1 MITSYKRNENFYHNT
16 TKELG
21 KQLTVSNAKAYSQ
34 AEAIMA
40 IFFDS
45 NFPNMTPAEVW
56 VIYCKEYKEAPIS
69 SIQARIT
76 TLTNRYQLV
85 KTDEMRM
92 GKYGKLVHCWRL
104 AKEEDK
110 QIPLL

>member
-1 MITSYKRNENFYHNT
+1 MITSYFNT
-16 TKELG
+16 NKETG
-21 KQLTVSNAKAYSQ
+21 KQLVISKAKVYSQ
-34 AEAIMA
+34 AEAIMD

-56 VIYCKEYKEAPIS
+56 VIYCKEYKEAPLS

-85 KTDEMRM
+85 KTDIMRM
-92 GKYGKLVHCWRL
+92 GIYGKPVHCWRL
-104 AKEEDK
+104 AKPEDK